1 MGTSSSKKFYLCI
14 YSGYIFDMDSIDKR
28 FYRIREVAEILGL
41 PLSTLRFW
49 ETKFT
54 VVKPQRNERGTRLY
68 TPRDLDT
75 IAMIQYLVKE
85 RGLKLEAA
93 EDLIRRNPEGISRK
107 SRAIQRLRAI
117 RNELKQMSDALGRR
131 SAM

>member
-1 MGTSSSKKFYLCI
+1 
-14 YSGYIFDMDSIDKR
+14 MDSLDKR

-49 ETKFT
+49 ESKFT
-54 VVKPQRNERGTRLY
+54 VVKPQRNKRGTRLY
-68 TPRDLDT
+68 TPDDLDT

-107 SRAIQRLRAI
+107 ARAIQRLKAI
-117 RNELKQMSDALGRR
+117 RNELKEMSDALGRR
-131 SAM
+131 SAV